1 MKAFENIKHK
11 WAKLLMISSAGLL
24 VFSACK
30 EEIDTA
36 NRFTFT
42 GETVASFLQKND
54 TLFGQYTE
62 LLKNVKQSSKT
73 QSTIATLLS
82 ITTNNYTCFA
92 PTNQA
97 INDFLD
103 SAYTK
108 GVFPSNDFLVFLD
121 SVKADKEIA
130 DSLAEV
136 IVLNSIISHGNDV
149 KGLEA
154 ENFPDDNGTFP
165 LPNLKDRYL
174 TANKETP
181 VGGQTEYYILEDVK
195 VVYKN
200 LKVENGYIHGVN
212 KVVSPATEGVSE
224 IFAGVKNMTL
234 FDQLLQKTGWS
245 DSVSAAH
252 ALDQAYDE
260 LYLSTDL
267 ESEMPD
273 IIAGANQSKSS
284 AYVPEHRKYGFTIFA
299 ETDEA
304 LNNILRL
311 SSPDELIQKLSDHL
325 YGLWGNGQMEGVTF
339 GTSDEDLRKP
349 DNAINQFVAYHIL
362 PVALPSNQLVYHYN
376 EKDYDRKTGRLTIPV
391 FEYYETMSMAG
402 GPRRLLKIYQSRE
415 SGGVRLNRK
424 PIMDPE
430 TYEEMGTDVEGILVG
445 GQQGLGAVISAVN
458 GYVYPIDELLVY
470 TNEETARK
478 VLKERIRFDCAS
490 LVPEL
495 INLGYRRPSAKIK
508 GSKDN
513 IYFPRDFKTKN
524 IQRSQYTYFSYLSGV
539 NQNWSN
545 YQGDEL
551 TFRGNY
557 DITVKLPPVP
567 YAGIYEIRLAISG
580 NTLRGMCQVYFGA
593 EGETLTPVDIPVD
606 LRMKEDYTNPEKVGL
621 AELNVGWE
629 QETDD
634 QEYNDRVNK
643 ALRNKKWMKGPRYYR
658 AHLRTSAGNM
668 AYNLP
673 TVVRKILTEEYMEP
687 NQTYYIRFKSVL
699 ENASTD
705 FYFDYMEMVPSE
717 IYNNS
722 QVLEDEW

>member
-273 IIAGANQSKSS
+273 NIAAGQSKST

-304 LNNILRL
+304 LNNILGL

-424 PIMDPE
+424 PIMDPK

-539 NQNWSN
+539 NLDWSN

-567 YAGIYEIRLAISG
+567 YAGTYEIRLAISG
-580 NTLRGMCQVYFGA
+580 NTMRGMCQVYFGA
-593 EGETLTPVDIPVD
+593 EGETLTPVDIPID
-606 LRMKEDYTNPEKVGL
+606 LRMKENYSSPETVGL

-643 ALRNKKWMKGPRYYR
+643 ALRNKKWIKGPRYYR
-658 AHLRTSAGNM
+658 AHLSTSAGNM

-699 ENASTD
+699 ENANTD

>member
-1 MKAFENIKHK
+1 MKAFENIKRK

-108 GVFPSNDFLVFLD
+108 GVFPSNDFLVFMD
-121 SVKADKEIA
+121 SVKTGTHVA
-130 DSLAEV
+130 DSLAEL
-136 IVLNSIISHGNDV
+136 IVLNSIISHGASEDAIQ
-149 KGLEA
+149 A
-154 ENFPDDNGTFP
+154 ENFPDEDGTFP

-174 TANKETP
+174 TADHETP

-234 FDQLLQKTGWS
+234 FDRLLQKTGWA
-245 DSVSAAH
+245 DSVSAYRYTI
-252 ALDQAYDE
+252 DKVYDE
-260 LYLSTDL
+260 LYLNSNL
-267 ESEMPD
+267 ESEVPD
-273 IIAGANQSKSS
+273 EIAAAQGKGT

-304 LNNILRL
+304 LNKILKL

-325 YGLWGNGQMEGVTF
+325 YGLWGNNQMEGVTF

-349 DNAINQFVAYHIL
+349 ENAINQFVAYHIL
-362 PVALPSNQLVYHYN
+362 PVALPSNGLVYHYN
-376 EKDYDRKTGRLTIPV
+376 EKDYNKENKRLTIPV

-402 GPRRLLKIYQSRE
+402 GPRRLLKIYQSRD
-415 SGGVRLNRK
+415 SGGQRLNRK
-424 PIMDPE
+424 ADLDRE
-430 TYEEMGTDVEGILVG
+430 TYQEIGVKVPGILIG
-445 GQQGLGAVISAVN
+445 GKQGLGAVISAVN

-470 TNEETARK
+470 TNETARE

-495 INLGYRRPSAKIK
+495 INLGYRRPEKKIK
-508 GSKDN
+508 GSKVN
-513 IYFPRDFKTKN
+513 IYFPREFKTKN
-524 IQRSQYTYFSYLSGV
+524 IQRSQYTHFSYLSGLGAS
-539 NQNWSN
+539 WSN

-557 DITVKLPPVP
+557 DVTVKLPPVP
-567 YAGIYEIRLAISG
+567 YAGRYEIRMAVSG
-580 NTLRGMCQVYFGA
+580 NPMRGMCQVYFGA

-606 LRMKEDYTNPEKVGL
+606 LRMETQGAADKIGL
-621 AELNVGWE
+621 LGLNVGWE

-643 ALRNKKWMKGPRYYR
+643 TLRNKKWMKGPRYFM
-658 AHLRTSAGNM
+658 AESGSM
-668 AYNLP
+668 AYNSSI
-673 TVVRKILTEEYMEP
+673 VVRKILTEEYMKP
-687 NQTYYIRFKSVL
+687 NETYYIRFKSVL

-705 FYFDYMEMVPSE
+705 FYFDYMELVPSE
-717 IYNNS
+717 IYNDT
-722 QVLEDEW
+722 QILEDEW

>member
-567 YAGIYEIRLAISG
+567 YAGTYEIRLAISG

-606 LRMKEDYTNPEKVGL
+606 LRMDEDYNYPEKVGL

-658 AHLRTSAGNM
+658 AALRTSAGNM

-673 TVVRKILTEEYMEP
+673 TVVRKILTEEYMKP

-699 ENASTD
+699 ENANTD

>member
-11 WAKLLMISSAGLL
+11 WAKLLMVSSAGLL
-24 VFSACK
+24 AFSACK
-30 EEIDTA
+30 EQIDTA

-42 GETVASFLQKND
+42 GETVTSFLQKND

-73 QSTIATLLS
+73 QSTISTLLS
-82 ITTNNYTCFA
+82 ITTSNYTCFA

-97 INDFLD
+97 IDDFLD
-103 SAYTK
+103 SAYVK
-108 GVFPSNDFLVFLD
+108 GVFPSKDFLVFID
-121 SVKADKEIA
+121 SVKAGTQVA

-136 IVLNSIISHGNDV
+136 IVLNSIISHGATDDAV
-149 KGLEA
+149 A
-154 ENFPDDNGTFP
+154 VENFPDDNGTFA

-181 VGGQTEYYILEDVK
+181 VGQEVEYYILEDVK

-200 LKVENGYIHGVN
+200 LQVENGYIHGVN
-212 KVVSPATEGVSE
+212 KVVSPAIEGVSE
-224 IFAGVKNMTL
+224 IFKNVKNMTL
-234 FDQLLQKTGWS
+234 FDQLLQKTGWG

-252 ALDQAYDE
+252 SLDEAYDE
-260 LYLSTDL
+260 LYLNSNL
-267 ESEMPD
+267 EAEMPD
-273 IIAGANQSKSS
+273 VLATAQPKST

-304 LNNILRL
+304 LNDILGL

-325 YGLWGNGQMEGVTF
+325 YGLWGNGKMEGVTF
-339 GTSDEDLRKP
+339 GTSDEDLRKA

-402 GPRRLLKIYQSRE
+402 GPRRLLKIYESRD
-415 SGGVRLNRK
+415 SGGKRLNRK
-424 PIMDPE
+424 ATMDTE
-430 TYEEMGTDVEGILVG
+430 TYQEIGVEEPGILIG
-445 GQQGLGAVISAVN
+445 GKQGLGAVISAVN

-470 TNEETARK
+470 TNEITARK
-478 VLKERIRFDCAS
+478 VLKERIRFDCTT

-495 INLGYRRPSAKIK
+495 INLGYRRPTTKIK

-524 IQRSQYTYFSYLSGV
+524 IERSQYTYFTYLSGV

-567 YAGIYEIRLAISG
+567 YAGTYEIRMAISG
-580 NTLRGMCQVYFGA
+580 NQWRGMCQVYFGT

-606 LRMKEDYTNPEKVGL
+606 LRMNTQGNPEQVGL

-634 QEYNDRVNK
+634 QDYNERVNK
-643 ALRNKKWMKGPRYYR
+643 ALRNKKWMKGPRYFR
-658 AHLRTSAGNM
+658 AEVPTPGGNLV
-668 AYNLP
+668 YNSP
-673 TVVRKILTEEYMEP
+673 IVVRKILTEEYMEP

-699 ENASTD
+699 ENQNTD
-705 FYFDYMEMVPSE
+705 FIFDYMELVPSE

>member
-82 ITTNNYTCFA
+82 ITTNNFTCFA

-97 INDFLD
+97 IDDFLD

-108 GVFPSNDFLVFLD
+108 GVFPSKDFLVFLD

-136 IVLNSIISHGNDV
+136 IVLNSIISHGNTE
-149 KGLEA
+149 KGVSVED
-154 ENFPDDNGTFP
+154 FPNNNGTFA

-174 TANKETP
+174 TAYQKTP
-181 VGGQTEYYILEDVK
+181 VGGQMEYYILEDVK

-252 ALDQAYDE
+252 ASDKAYDE
-260 LYLSTDL
+260 LALTADW

-273 IIAGANQSKSS
+273 ELASQQPKSS
-284 AYVPEHRKYGFTIFA
+284 AYIPEHRKYGFTIFA

-311 SSPDELIQKLSDHL
+311 SSPDELIQKLSDYL

-349 DNAINQFVAYHIL
+349 ENAINQFVAYHIL

-402 GPRRLLKIYQSRE
+402 GPRRLLKIYESRD
-415 SGGVRLNRK
+415 SGGKRLNRK
-424 PIMDPE
+424 ATMDTE
-430 TYEEMGTDVEGILVG
+430 TYQELSVDEPGILIG
-445 GQQGLGAVISAVN
+445 GKQGLESVISAVN

-470 TNEETARK
+470 TNNVTARK
-478 VLKERIRFDCAS
+478 VLKERIRFDCTT

-495 INLGYRRPSAKIK
+495 INLGYRRPSSKIM
-508 GSKDN
+508 GKDN

-524 IQRSQYTYFSYLSGV
+524 IQRSQYTHFIYLSGIGSD
-539 NQNWSN
+539 WSD

-551 TFRGNY
+551 MFKGNY
-557 DITVKLPPVP
+557 DVTVKLPPVP
-567 YAGIYEIRLAISG
+567 YAGNYEIRLAISG
-580 NTLRGMCQVYFGA
+580 NTKRGMCQVYFGS

-606 LRMKEDYTNPEKVGL
+606 LRMNEDYQNPEKVGL

-629 QETDD
+629 QETKDRD
-634 QEYNDRVNK
+634 YDDRVNK
-643 ALRNKKWMKGPRYYR
+643 ALRNKKWMKGPRYFKGNIP
-658 AHLRTSAGNM
+658 TEAGNLV
-668 AYNLP
+668 YHLP
-673 TVVRKILTEEYMEP
+673 TVVRKILTEQYLEP
-687 NQTYYIRFKSVL
+687 NGVYYIRFKSVL
-699 ENASTD
+699 EDKNTE
-705 FYFDYMEMVPSE
+705 FVFDYMELVPSE

>member
-136 IVLNSIISHGNDV
+136 IVLNSVISHGNDV

-245 DSVSAAH
+245 DSVSASH

-273 IIAGANQSKSS
+273 KIAAGQSKST

-304 LNNILRL
+304 LNNILGL

-424 PIMDPE
+424 PIMDTE

-478 VLKERIRFDCAS
+478 VLKETDQFR
-490 LVPEL
+490 
-495 INLGYRRPSAKIK
+495 
-508 GSKDN
+508 
-513 IYFPRDFKTKN
+513 
-524 IQRSQYTYFSYLSGV
+524 LS
-539 NQNWSN
+539 
-545 YQGDEL
+545 
-551 TFRGNY
+551 
-557 DITVKLPPVP
+557 
-567 YAGIYEIRLAISG
+567 
-580 NTLRGMCQVYFGA
+580 
-593 EGETLTPVDIPVD
+593 
-606 LRMKEDYTNPEKVGL
+606 
-621 AELNVGWE
+621 
-629 QETDD
+629 
-634 QEYNDRVNK
+634 
-643 ALRNKKWMKGPRYYR
+643 
-658 AHLRTSAGNM
+658 
-668 AYNLP
+668 
-673 TVVRKILTEEYMEP
+673 
-687 NQTYYIRFKSVL
+687 
-699 ENASTD
+699 
-705 FYFDYMEMVPSE
+705 
-717 IYNNS
+717 
-722 QVLEDEW
+722 

>member
-273 IIAGANQSKSS
+273 NIAAGQSKST

-304 LNNILRL
+304 LNNILGL

-325 YGLWGNGQMEGVTF
+325 HGLWGNNQMEGVTF

-376 EKDYDRKTGRLTIPV
+376 EKDYV
-391 FEYYETMSMAG
+391 
-402 GPRRLLKIYQSRE
+402 
-415 SGGVRLNRK
+415 
-424 PIMDPE
+424 
-430 TYEEMGTDVEGILVG
+430 
-445 GQQGLGAVISAVN
+445 
-458 GYVYPIDELLVY
+458 
-470 TNEETARK
+470 
-478 VLKERIRFDCAS
+478 
-490 LVPEL
+490 
-495 INLGYRRPSAKIK
+495 
-508 GSKDN
+508 
-513 IYFPRDFKTKN
+513 
-524 IQRSQYTYFSYLSGV
+524 
-539 NQNWSN
+539 
-545 YQGDEL
+545 
-551 TFRGNY
+551 
-557 DITVKLPPVP
+557 
-567 YAGIYEIRLAISG
+567 
-580 NTLRGMCQVYFGA
+580 
-593 EGETLTPVDIPVD
+593 
-606 LRMKEDYTNPEKVGL
+606 
-621 AELNVGWE
+621 
-629 QETDD
+629 
-634 QEYNDRVNK
+634 
-643 ALRNKKWMKGPRYYR
+643 
-658 AHLRTSAGNM
+658 
-668 AYNLP
+668 
-673 TVVRKILTEEYMEP
+673 
-687 NQTYYIRFKSVL
+687 
-699 ENASTD
+699 
-705 FYFDYMEMVPSE
+705 
-717 IYNNS
+717 
-722 QVLEDEW
+722 

>member
-108 GVFPSNDFLVFLD
+108 GVFPSNDFLVFLE
-121 SVKADKEIA
+121 SVKDNKKPA

-136 IVLNSIISHGNDV
+136 IVHGNDV

-424 PIMDPE
+424 PIMDTE

-567 YAGIYEIRLAISG
+567 YAGTYEIRLAISG

-606 LRMKEDYTNPEKVGL
+606 LRMKENYSSPETVGL

-634 QEYNDRVNK
+634 QDYNDRVNK

-658 AHLRTSAGNM
+658 AHLSTSAGNM

-699 ENASTD
+699 ENATTD

>member
-97 INDFLD
+97 IDDFLD

-245 DSVSAAH
+245 DSVSASH

-273 IIAGANQSKSS
+273 KIAAGQSKST

-304 LNNILRL
+304 LNNILGL

-539 NQNWSN
+539 NLDWSN

-567 YAGIYEIRLAISG
+567 YAGTYEIRLAISG
-580 NTLRGMCQVYFGA
+580 NTMRGMCQVYFGA

-606 LRMKEDYTNPEKVGL
+606 LRMKEDYANPEKVGL

-658 AHLRTSAGNM
+658 AQLKTSAGNM

-699 ENASTD
+699 ENANTD